1 MKKSKNLYSIDGLLK
16 IMDELRVKCPWD
28 KEQTMNSLKTLTIEE
43 TFELVD
49 AINDNDYD
57 EIKNELGDLLLH
69 IIFYSKIA
77 SEKNKFD
84 FNDVVESISKKLILR
99 HPHVYLSLIHI

>member
-28 KEQTMNSLKTLTIEE
+28 KEQTMNSLKILTIEE

-57 EIKNELGDLLLH
+57 EIKNELIEYNSNENNSINCEIAED
-69 IIFYSKIA
+69 IIDINNSINNLPNKYSIPIIVLK
-77 SEKNKFD
+77 
-84 FNDVVESISKKLILR
+84 
-99 HPHVYLSLIHI
+99 